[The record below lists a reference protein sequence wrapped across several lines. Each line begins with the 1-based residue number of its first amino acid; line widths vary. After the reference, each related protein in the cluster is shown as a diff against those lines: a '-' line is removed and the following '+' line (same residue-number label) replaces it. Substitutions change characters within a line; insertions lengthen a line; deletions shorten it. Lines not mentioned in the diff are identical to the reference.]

1 MKKLF
6 PLILLSLVLVM
17 PLVSAQFYYG
27 FLNPSD
33 LLDNPWF
40 IFTAFFAIFFGVI
53 YMSLGRVLGG
63 TTPTLVIAAALGFV
77 IAAGVQK
84 SWFFLQQPIMFW
96 AVILVVTLVA
106 LTFIKFLF
114 GGQGASPLLVLG
126 FIAILWGLWP
136 FLKNLLPIESIEFIP
151 YGLIDFLDATAP
163 IVLIIVIGGS
173 IVWAFWGSKYYAR
186 WKALRRSET
195 YKRGL

>member
-40 IFTAFFAIFFGVI
+40 IFTAFFAVFFGVI

-84 SWFFLQQPIMFW
+84 NWFFLQQPIMFW
-96 AVILVVTLVA
+96 AVILVVTLIA

-114 GGQGASPLLVLG
+114 GGQGASPWLVLG
-126 FIAILWGLWP
+126 FIAVLWGLWP
-136 FLKNLLPIESIEFIP
+136 FLKNLLPIDAISTIP
-151 YGLIDFLDATAP
+151 YSVVEFLDSTWFFALIVAVVGLIF
-163 IVLIIVIGGS
+163 
-173 IVWAFWGSKYYAR
+173 WAKINKAR
-186 WKALRRSET
+186 IKAMMRPEQ
-195 YKRGL
+195 YKFG

>member
-40 IFTAFFAIFFGVI
+40 IFTAFFAVFFGVI
-53 YMSLGRVLGG
+53 YLSLGRVLGG

-77 IAAGVQK
+77 IAAGMQK
-84 SWFFLQQPIMFW
+84 NWYFLQQPVMFW
-96 AVILVVTLVA
+96 AVILVVA
-106 LTFIKFLF
+106 LIALAFIKFLF
-114 GGQGASPLLVLG
+114 GGEGTNPWVVLG
-126 FIAILWGLWP
+126 FVFVLWGLWP
-136 FLKNLLPIESIEFIP
+136 FLKNLLPIDAISSIP
-151 YGLIDFLDATAP
+151 YSVVEFLDNTWFIALIIAIAGLIF
-163 IVLIIVIGGS
+163 
-173 IVWAFWGSKYYAR
+173 WAKIK
-186 WKALRRSET
+186 KAKIKAMMKPEQ
-195 YKRGL
+195 YKFG